1 MSLTRTGSPATA
13 EPDVPARPAAPAEPS
28 AWPGGPAST
37 RRAWPAVLASTV
49 IVTALLLLLLV
60 RNHRY
65 YFTDDRLSETIPKAM
80 DIGRL
85 VLAGRWPWLTT
96 GIVNGSGYSVEYLD
110 GVFNPLNV
118 GLYVLISHF
127 DDAALA
133 GFVYVLGHFL
143 LLTAAAAWLDA
154 PSA

>member
-1 MSLTRTGSPATA
+1 M
-13 EPDVPARPAAPAEPS
+13 
-28 AWPGGPAST
+28 
-37 RRAWPAVLASTV
+37 
-49 IVTALLLLLLV
+49 TALLLLLLV

-80 DIGRL
+80 ESGRL

-110 GVFNPLNV
+110 GVFNPLTSASTSSSATSTTRRSP
-118 GLYVLISHF
+118 GSSMCS
-127 DDAALA
+127 
-133 GFVYVLGHFL
+133 GTSCCSRRRRRG
-143 LLTAAAAWLDA
+143 WDA